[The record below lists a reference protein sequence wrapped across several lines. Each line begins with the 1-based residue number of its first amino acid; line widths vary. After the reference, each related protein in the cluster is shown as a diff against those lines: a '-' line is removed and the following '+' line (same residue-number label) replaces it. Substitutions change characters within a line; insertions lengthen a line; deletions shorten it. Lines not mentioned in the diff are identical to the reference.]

1 MLVCALQATL
11 SNCGNT
17 LKTSTP
23 SDRGKP
29 RRGRANSPG
38 YGNSLRY
45 DTPSGVEMG
54 NPQPSPTAP
63 YGAPR
68 MLFTGQ
74 MVVGDLC
81 GGCLRYG
88 RAPSEMPGVSLCPY
102 KNRSVGEPAEGSLPG
117 LGPPA
122 GSRRSRDD
130 GRSRVLSP

>member
-29 RRGRANSPG
+29 WRGRANSPG

-45 DTPSGVEMG
+45 DTFSRVEMG
-54 NPQPSPTAP
+54 NPQPSPKALVSRAP
-63 YGAPR
+63 W

-74 MVVGDLC
+74 MVA
-81 GGCLRYG
+81 GGRL
-88 RAPSEMPGVSLCPY
+88 RAPAQDM
-102 KNRSVGEPAEGSLPG
+102 VGHAQKCACESQSYAGAGIG
-117 LGPPA
+117 LG
-122 GSRRSRDD
+122 SNYDIFR
-130 GRSRVLSP
+130 